1 MFENTTDAFTWAD
14 LSQLLLW
21 GLAGFLIGVAV
32 KRYGKNI
39 LLVFGGF
46 FLFLSI
52 LDYYNAT
59 AVSWRTVQESFLPL
73 FESLNDGFTYLAQD
87 LLAGATF
94 IIGFTIA
101 VRNGNFGN
109 KG

>member
-1 MFENTTDAFTWAD
+1 MFENTTDAYTWAD
-14 LSQLLLW
+14 VSQLLLW
-21 GLAGFLIGVAV
+21 GLAGFLIGIAV

-59 AVSWRTVQESFLPL
+59 AVSWNTVQESFLPL
-73 FESLNDGFTYLAQD
+73 FESLNEGLVYLAQN
-87 LLAGATF
+87 LLAAAVF
-94 IIGFTIA
+94 IIGFTFA
-101 VRNGNFGN
+101 VRNDNFGK

>member
-59 AVSWRTVQESFLPL
+59 AVSWGTVQESFLPL
-73 FESLNDGFTYLAQD
+73 FESINDGLIYLAQN
-87 LLAGATF
+87 LLAAAIF
-94 IIGFTIA
+94 ITGFTMA
-101 VRNGNFGN
+101 VRNSNFSK

>member
-59 AVSWRTVQESFLPL
+59 AVSWSTVQESFLPL
-73 FESLNDGFTYLAQD
+73 FESINDGLVYLAQN
-87 LLAGATF
+87 LLAAAVF
-94 IIGFTIA
+94 IAGFTMA
-101 VRNGNFGN
+101 VRNGNFGK